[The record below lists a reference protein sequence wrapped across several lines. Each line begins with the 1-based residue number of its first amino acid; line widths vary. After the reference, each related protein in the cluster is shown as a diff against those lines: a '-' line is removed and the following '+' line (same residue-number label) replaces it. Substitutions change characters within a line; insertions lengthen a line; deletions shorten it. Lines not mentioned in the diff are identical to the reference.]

1 MKLLKHW
8 KGLSGFDGGYKIVP
22 NKRFNLPRHQFSF
35 AYPYEIRCAMSKL
48 RRLLCKWG
56 SKGED
61 DSLNR
66 HKKGQQL
73 AANLNGSGK
82 IKKNASASSEDLR
95 SFSVN
100 GNDDSHNGQQ
110 RSKKQLRK
118 LARRKSHE
126 TRIKANQERR
136 QEILQQKREK
146 GEEAAREEPGEIQR
160 RYGDLPLMQSREQDS
175 TDDERWH
182 MDSFSAQHAGEEIT
196 LRARVHAVRKMSAK
210 LAFVVLRQQ
219 LATIQGVLQEKEGEI
234 STHMVQWAESIP
246 TESIVLAKGRLQRP
260 KVPVKGCSIH
270 DLEISIQ
277 ELHVVA
283 RKQEPTPFTPYE
295 AEVSKEM
302 ENKEEGNT
310 ERISDRV
317 RLSNRIVDLRT
328 TTSQAVFRINSG
340 ICNLF
345 RSYLDLKGFVEIHT
359 PKLQSGATESGASV
373 FQLDYFGRPA
383 FLAQS
388 PQLAK
393 QMCIASDFERVY
405 EIGPVFRAENSNT
418 HRHLT
423 EYTGLDLEMAIEEH
437 YHEAL
442 YLIDATLKHI
452 FQGLY
457 DRFGREV
464 EHIKRHFPHDDLLWL
479 KETPRIPFVEGIR
492 MLRDSGWTDEDG
504 SPPSE
509 HEDLHTRDE
518 IRLGELVKEKYKTD
532 YYILDKFPASA
543 RPFYTMPDHQDDK
556 VTNSFDIFLRGQEIL
571 TGGQR
576 IHDPK
581 LLEEKMLAQGVDP
594 ASMDEYMEGFRLGA
608 PPHAGAGIG
617 LERLVMLILE
627 LGNIRL
633 ASLYPRDPKSLPA
646 KPPGPNLRHPKDS
659 TVDPPWGHAKAAE
672 SKHQL
677 QSLENLIAN
686 YGDATNTSWTDDR
699 YKIWRHMETG
709 AAIAYVPIDGYAILP
724 GNPLCDPSQYTL
736 IVSAFL
742 NWLKNVTHM
751 KPIWVLVGCEMEE
764 VLVTKFGWKTFTCA
778 AEERVNPDKNVM
790 DSNHDVGRKVRH
802 AEREGLKIIELPEH
816 EPVPQEI
823 QEKCNARIKDWQAGR
838 KGKQVHLSEITPWR
852 DMSHRRYFYAQDKQ
866 GTIHAL
872 VVLAQL
878 APRYGY
884 QVKWA
889 LEFPGA
895 TSGAI
900 EAITLHAI
908 RSAKASGTKQLTFG
922 SAATSELHA
931 VHNLGGIRV
940 RMLQHTYQSITKQF
954 KLSNKGDFR
963 QKLGA
968 EEESIYICY
977 PPYGLGIKGSKA
989 IVDFFESEH

>member
-1 MKLLKHW
+1 
-8 KGLSGFDGGYKIVP
+8 
-22 NKRFNLPRHQFSF
+22 
-35 AYPYEIRCAMSKL
+35 MSKW
-48 RRLLCKWG
+48 RRLLRRWG
-56 SKGED
+56 GKGGD
-61 DSLNR
+61 GSLSR
-66 HKKGQQL
+66 QERVKQL
-73 AANLNGSGK
+73 AANPNGSAK
-82 IKKNASASSEDLR
+82 HQANASSSFEDLP
-95 SFSVN
+95 SVQAN
-100 GNDDSHNGQQ
+100 ADRDSRDGQQ
-110 RSKKQLRK
+110 RSKKQQTK
-118 LARRKSHE
+118 LPRRKSHDA
-126 TRIKANQERR
+126 RIKANEERR
-136 QEILQQKREK
+136 QQTQQQKKDEDER
-146 GEEAAREEPGEIQR
+146 AAREEPEEIHR
-160 RYGDLPLMQSREQDS
+160 RYGDLPLMQSKEEDS
-175 TDDERWH
+175 TEIDRWH
-182 MDSFSAQHAGEEIT
+182 IDTFSNQQAGKEVT
-196 LRARVHAVRKMSAK
+196 LRARVHTVRKMSAK

-219 LATIQGVLQEKEGEI
+219 MATIQGVLHEKEGAI
-234 STHMVQWAESIP
+234 SRHMVQWVESIP
-246 TESIVLAKGRLQRP
+246 IESIVLVRGQLQRP
-260 KVPVKGCSIH
+260 EVPVKGCLVH

-277 ELHVVA
+277 GLHVVA
-283 RKQEPTPFTPYE
+283 RKEQPVPFTPYE

-302 ENKEEGNT
+302 ENREEGED

-345 RSYLDLKGFVEIHT
+345 RSYLDTQGFVEIHT
-359 PKLQSGATESGASV
+359 PKLQAGATESGASV

-393 QMCIASDFERVY
+393 QMSIAADFERVY
-405 EIGPVFRAENSNT
+405 EVGPVFRAENSNT

-423 EYTGLDLEMAIEEH
+423 EYTGLDMEMVIEEH

-442 YLIDATLKHI
+442 HLIDATLKHI
-452 FQGLY
+452 FRGLY
-457 DRFGREV
+457 DRFGCELELV
-464 EHIKRHFPHDDLLWL
+464 KRHFPHDDLIWL
-479 KETPRIPFVEGIR
+479 KETPRIPFAEGAR
-492 MLRDSGWTDEDG
+492 MLRESGWTNEDG
-504 SPPSE
+504 NPPSE

-518 IRLGELVKEKYKTD
+518 VRLGELVKELHKTD

-543 RPFYTMPDHQDDK
+543 RPFYTMPDPRDDK

-576 IHDPK
+576 IHDPNF
-581 LLEEKMLAQGVDP
+581 LVEKMLAQRVDP
-594 ASMDEYMEGFRLGA
+594 ASMDEYMEGFRLAA

-617 LERLVMLILE
+617 LERLVMLVLK

-646 KPPGPNLRHPKDS
+646 KPLGTNLRHPKDS
-659 TVDPPWGHAKAAE
+659 TIDPPWGHGKSAE
-672 SKHQL
+672 SKDQL

-699 YKIWRHMETG
+699 YKVWRHMETG
-709 AAIAYVPIDGYAILP
+709 AAIAYVPTDGHAILA
-724 GNPLCDPSQYTL
+724 GNPLCDPSQYP
-736 IVSAFL
+736 IVISAFL
-742 NWLKNVTHM
+742 QWLNEEADM
-751 KPIWVLVGCEMEE
+751 KPIWVLVGREIEE
-764 VLVTKFGWKTFTCA
+764 VLGKKFGWKTLTCA
-778 AEERVNPDKNVM
+778 AEERVDPDKNIM
-790 DSNHDVGRKVRH
+790 ESNHDVRRKVRH
-802 AEREGLKIIELPEH
+802 AEREGLKIIDLPEH
-816 EPVPQEI
+816 EPFPQDV
-823 QEKCNARIKDWQAGR
+823 QEKCDARIKDWQANR

-852 DMSHRRYFYAQDKQ
+852 DMSHRRYFYAEDKQ

-878 APRYGY
+878 APQFGY

-908 RSAKASGTKQLTFG
+908 RVAKASGTKRLTFG
-922 SAATSELHA
+922 SAAAPELHG

-954 KLSNKGDFR
+954 KLSNKSDFR

-968 EEESIYICY
+968 EEDSIYICF
-977 PPYGLGIKGSKA
+977 PPHGLGVKGSKA